1 MLFVFCLLA
10 NTLSIISVCLIL
22 LEKFWIH
29 NQLASTLTFVL
40 KLLNFFIA
48 KIYLEDTTD
57 KQKIFANHC
66 VSTIHLLMNALV
78 QTILGTVFLDDKLAN
93 LFVV

>member
-1 MLFVFCLLA
+1 MFFVFRLLA
-10 NTLSIISVCLIL
+10 NTLSLISVCLIL

-40 KLLNFFIA
+40 KLF
-48 KIYLEDTTD
+48 YLFTD
-57 KQKIFANHC
+57 KKYLV
-66 VSTIHLLMNALV
+66 VSKNKKYLMNALV

-93 LFVV
+93 LLVV